1 MHRARGIRP
10 LAMTERSLCLELG
23 KYSLSQI
30 LEGLRSFCL
39 QYVLPISA
47 GTKSSDLEVCILCLS
62 KRGNTVRF
70 SHDRSSSMRV
80 QSLLRSCLTG
90 VHSRQIDPLFAV
102 TGIFKGKMTQQ
113 ETGKTIVSFFAV
125 SLHLVKISN

>member
-1 MHRARGIRP
+1 MSRTG
-10 LAMTERSLCLELG
+10 
-23 KYSLSQI
+23 QI
-30 LEGLRSFCL
+30 LS
-39 QYVLPISA
+39 ISNFRRPA
-47 GTKSSDLEVCILCLS
+47 VILFAVCSTHFGWNKEHDLEVSILCLS

-90 VHSRQIDPLFAV
+90 VHSRQLDPLFAV

-113 ETGKTIVSFFAV
+113 ETGKTSVSFFAV